1 MAHPW
6 QMTCIT
12 FVKNMSADTM
22 GESNTLNYLEGIC
35 PTLVMLKR
43 KMTINHIKQQL
54 GDYQGASGKKSVP
67 WLRLLQGDVREPAWP
82 GGDGESKVCVT
93 GCGCELGGL

>member
-12 FVKNMSADTM
+12 FVKNMSADAM

-35 PTLVMLKR
+35 PKLVMLKR
-43 KMTINHIKQQL
+43 KMTINQITQ
-54 GDYQGASGKKSVP
+54 
-67 WLRLLQGDVREPAWP
+67 
-82 GGDGESKVCVT
+82 
-93 GCGCELGGL
+93 